1 MLEEWATA
9 RAANLSFFQTLTP
22 EQLARTGHHP
32 RHGALS
38 IRDLV
43 IELAYHDQDH
53 LQQIAAIIQ
62 ATLLPE
68 MGRLS
73 ALYASPL

>member
-1 MLEEWATA
+1 LEAWATA
-9 RAANLSFFQTLTP
+9 RAANLPFYRDLTP

-32 RHGALS
+32 HHGPC
-38 IRDLV
+38 DLV

-62 ATLLPE
+62 A
-68 MGRLS
+68 
-73 ALYASPL
+73 ALCPDMDRFTAVYARTT